1 MAGMP
6 DAVELTGRR
15 RRGLEGVRRLF
26 AGARTRILAA
36 FIMLLAASTVVS
48 VVGIRELLLVRTS
61 DRVNASLRQEV
72 DEFRRLARGVDPST
86 SRPFGDDLERIFS
99 VYRERNVPG
108 AGEIVLMY
116 SEGRLFDTISDLR
129 GGRVDL
135 GAELDRWTGLTRT
148 ESGEVQT
155 ATAEVRYVA
164 VPVNR
169 RDGTPQGAFVV
180 ASSLTAEEEEVTDAI
195 RLAAIVLVS
204 VLLIAS
210 ALAWAVAG
218 RILAPLRLLTETAR
232 SITESDL
239 TRRIP
244 TTGRDEIA
252 ELARTFNDMLDR
264 LQGAFATQR
273 SFVSDASHE
282 LRTPITIV
290 RGHLELLGDDPQ
302 ERRETVA
309 LVTDELDRM
318 SRFVDDLLVLAKA
331 ERDDFLRVGEL
342 ELGAF
347 TEELLDKTVALGRRR
362 WRLAARGE
370 TTLVADRQRLT
381 QAMMGLAQNAV
392 QHTGEDGEIA
402 IGTAVDGDEAHLWVR
417 DSGPGIPRSDQARI
431 FERFARAS
439 GSRRRSEGAG
449 LGLSIVRAIAEAHG
463 GRVELD
469 SRPGAG
475 ATFTIVI
482 PLRGPEV
489 IGGR

>member
-1 MAGMP
+1 MASMP
-6 DAVELTGRR
+6 EVLGVTELGDRGRR
-15 RRGLEGVRRLF
+15 TLRRAF

-36 FIMLLAASTVVS
+36 FVILLAASTAVS
-48 VVGIRELLLVRTS
+48 VIGIRELLLVRTS

-72 DEFRRLARGVDPST
+72 DEFRQLARGVNPTT
-86 SRPFGDDLERIFS
+86 SEPFGDDLEGIFS

-108 AGEIVLMY
+108 EGEIVLMY
-116 SEGRLFDTISDLR
+116 SKGELFDTISDLR

-135 GAELDRWTGLTRT
+135 SGESDRWTALRRT
-148 ESGEVQT
+148 EGGEVQT
-155 ATAEVRYVA
+155 ATAKVRYVA

-180 ASSLTAEEEEVTDAI
+180 ASSLTAEEEEVRDAVQ
-195 RLAAIVLVS
+195 LAALVLVS

-210 ALAWAVAG
+210 TLAWAVAG
-218 RILAPLRLLTETAR
+218 RILAPLRLLTDTAR
-232 SITESDL
+232 SISETDL

-244 TTGRDEIA
+244 ATGQDEIA
-252 ELARTFNDMLDR
+252 ELARTFNAMLDR

-290 RGHLELLGDDPQ
+290 RGHLELLGDDPA
-302 ERRETVA
+302 ERRETIA

-318 SRFVDDLLVLAKA
+318 SRFVDDLLLLAKA
-331 ERDDFLRVGEL
+331 ERDDFLRVDEL
-342 ELGAF
+342 ELGAL
-347 TEELLDKTVALGRRR
+347 TDELMDKAVALGKRR
-362 WRLAARGE
+362 WLLAARGE
-370 TTLVADRQRLT
+370 ARFVGDRQRLT
-381 QAMMGLAQNAV
+381 QAMMGLAENAV
-392 QHTGEDGEIA
+392 QHTRDGDA
-402 IGTAVDGDEAHLWVR
+402 ISIGSTVDGAEASLWVR
-417 DSGPGIPRSDQARI
+417 DTGPGIPRSEQERI

-469 SRPGAG
+469 SRPGDG
-475 ATFTIVI
+475 ATFTIVV
-482 PLRGPEV
+482 PLLGPDV
-489 IGGR
+489 NGGR

>member
-6 DAVELTGRR
+6 EAVPLAE
-15 RRGLEGVRRLF
+15 RRGRGVDGMRRLF

-48 VVGIRELLLVRTS
+48 VIGIRELLLVRTS

-72 DEFRRLARGVDPST
+72 DEFRRLARGVDPAT

-99 VYRERNVPG
+99 VYKARNVPG

-116 SEGRLFDTISDLR
+116 SQGRLFDTISDLR

-135 GAELDRWTGLTRT
+135 SGQSDRWARLTGT
-148 ESGEVQT
+148 ENGEVQT

-180 ASSLTAEEEEVTDAI
+180 ASSLTAEEEEVTDAV

-232 SITESDL
+232 QISESDL

-244 TTGRDEIA
+244 ASGRDEIA
-252 ELARTFNDMLDR
+252 ELARTFNAMLDR
-264 LQGAFATQR
+264 LEGAFATQR

-290 RGHLELLGDDPQ
+290 RGHLELLGDDPE

-318 SRFVDDLLVLAKA
+318 SRFVDDLLLLAKA
-331 ERDDFLRVGEL
+331 ERDDFLRIDEL
-342 ELGAF
+342 ELGAL
-347 TEELLDKTVALGRRR
+347 TDELMDKAVALGRRR
-362 WRLAARGE
+362 WQLARRGE
-370 TTLVADRQRLT
+370 ATMVADRQRLT
-381 QAMMGLAQNAV
+381 QAVMGLAQNAV
-392 QHTGEDGEIA
+392 QHTKEDDVIS
-402 IGTAVDGDEAHLWVR
+402 IGTTVDGDEAHLWVR

-439 GSRRRSEGAG
+439 ASRRRSEGAG
-449 LGLSIVRAIAEAHG
+449 LGLAIVRAIAEAHG

-475 ATFTIVI
+475 ATFTIVV
-482 PLRGPEV
+482 PLQGPEAM
-489 IGGR
+489 GGR